1 VKNRYS
7 LKKRSFLFCFS
18 LVFISLL
25 LMASE
30 QALLSS
36 KSGEGYDL
44 KKIRVNE
51 QILRGIDLI
60 YEREFDD
67 AEDLFEEVIAKSQ
80 DESAGYFY
88 LAMVAWGRLAAGFW
102 YPEAVKRFEERID
115 RAIEVAETRIDK
127 NGADIYDFFYLGGAL
142 GFKGRFELMKDNWL
156 SSFFLAR
163 DAVGALQTCL
173 KMDPDNKDVL
183 FGIGTF
189 DYYTARFSGIKRFLA
204 YLLLHEGDK
213 EEGLRKLTIASK
225 EAVYSAT
232 EAKSM
237 LLHIYLF
244 FDPDFNKALDLST
257 KLASTYMRNSRFK
270 LLQGVS
276 YIRLGMDQ
284 QYRETA
290 IELRQRS
297 VEASKK
303 ERSSIWKKQALYLE
317 SIYDLF
323 HERLPEA
330 RSKLKRI
337 LDHPDPK
344 ADPAM
349 IAWPLMKI
357 GMSYDLENN
366 RDEAIKYYEQ
376 VLNMENGAGAQVLAN
391 KFLKTPP
398 KQGNPFLGY

>member
-1 VKNRYS
+1 
-7 LKKRSFLFCFS
+7 
-18 LVFISLL
+18 
-25 LMASE
+25 MTSE
-30 QALLSS
+30 QDLLSS
-36 KSGEGYDL
+36 ENREGPDL
-44 KKIRVNE
+44 KTIRVNK

-67 AEDLFEEVIAKSQ
+67 AKDLFEEIVSKSE

-102 YPEAVKRFEERID
+102 SPESAKRFEEKID
-115 RAIEVAETRIDK
+115 RAIQVAETRIDN
-127 NGADIYDFFYLGGAL
+127 NGADIYDFFYFGGAL
-142 GFKGRFELMKDNWL
+142 GFKGRYELMKGNWM

-163 DAVGALQTCL
+163 DAVDALRTCL

-189 DYYTARFSGIKRFLA
+189 DYYTARFSGITRFLA

-213 EEGLRKLTIASK
+213 KEGLRKLTIASK

-257 KLASTYMRNSRFK
+257 RLASTYMRNSRFK

-284 QYRETA
+284 QYRDTVM
-290 IELRQRS
+290 ELRRRS
-297 VEASKK
+297 AEASK
-303 ERSSIWKKQALYLE
+303 EYLSSIWKRQALYLE
-317 SIYDLF
+317 SIYYLF
-323 HERLPEA
+323 QNRCPEA
-330 RSKLKRI
+330 RSRLKRI
-337 LDHPDPK
+337 LDHPAPETDPV
-344 ADPAM
+344 M
-349 IAWPLMKI
+349 IAWPLVKI

-366 RDEAIKYYEQ
+366 RDEAIKYYEK
-376 VLNMENGAGAQVLAN
+376 VLDMENGSGAQVLAA
-391 KFLKTPP
+391 KFLETAP
-398 KQGNPFLGY
+398 KPGNPFLGY